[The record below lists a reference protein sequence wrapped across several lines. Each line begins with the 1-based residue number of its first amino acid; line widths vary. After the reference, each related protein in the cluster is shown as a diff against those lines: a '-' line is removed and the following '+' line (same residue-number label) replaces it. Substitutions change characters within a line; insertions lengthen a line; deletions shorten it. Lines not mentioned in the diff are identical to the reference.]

1 MPIKSVLSFDAEL
14 CTGCRVCEII
24 CSLRH
29 TRQCNSAR
37 ARLRVSEEE
46 DTGAATLRLCRRCVK
61 APCVKA
67 CPTGAISKDAE
78 TEVCVVDKEACI
90 GCRECVDA
98 CPFGAMFFDPVAE
111 EVIACDLCG
120 GDPAC
125 AKFCAIG
132 ALTYRPVGAPVGG
145 EKYYYRKLREARE
158 NPVIKAS
165 AFASALPVPEDQE
178 K

>member
-29 TRQCNSAR
+29 TGTCNSAR
-37 ARLRVSEEE
+37 ARLRLFEEE
-46 DTGAATLRLCRRCVK
+46 DTGTTLLRLCRRCLK
-61 APCVKA
+61 APCIRA
-67 CPTGAISKDAE
+67 CPTGAISKDPE
-78 TEVCVVDKEACI
+78 TEVCVIDKENCI
-90 GCRECVDA
+90 GCRECIDA
-98 CPFGAMFFDPVAE
+98 CPFGAMFLDPVSE
-111 EVIACDLCG
+111 EVISCDLCN

-125 AKFCAIG
+125 AKFCSIK
-132 ALTYRPVGAPVGG
+132 ALTYRPVDAVVSG
-145 EKYYYRKLREARE
+145 ERYYYRKLREARE

-165 AFASALPVPEDQE
+165 AFASALPVPENEE